1 MLLIK
6 KAPFIF
12 LIFLSL
18 FSFIFYFACRPAA
31 RWHDLS
37 LLFFDTIC
45 DLKIYGTEEEFTSA
59 VTTVR
64 NIFTRTE
71 NLFSPWAEAY
81 SSEEVRQLFHLARKI
96 YLDSEGAFDLT
107 VGILAEIWGFRSKSY
122 RIPERQEISR
132 ALNFVGLEKIVEE
145 EDQLVVP
152 EGVVIDWGGIAKG
165 WALDQ
170 AFQALQK
177 EGISRGFINAGGD
190 LICFGKNPDNQA
202 WRIGIKHPR
211 ESGFLG
217 VLEISDLAVATS
229 GDYQRYFEIKGIRYH
244 HIFDPRTGFPARGKQ
259 SVTVIGP
266 QAAICDALATALFVL
281 KDAGKLLSLYPDYG
295 AIIVDDQGSL
305 SFAGKTF
312 PFTPLK

>member
-1 MLLIK
+1 LPLKK
-6 KAPFIF
+6 KAPFLFFIF
-12 LIFLSL
+12 FGL
-18 FSFIFYFACRPAA
+18 FSFYFYFSCRSAS

-37 LLFFDTIC
+37 LLFFDTVC
-45 DLKIYGTEEEFTSA
+45 DLKIYGTEEEFTFA
-59 VTTVR
+59 VKTVR
-64 NIFTRTE
+64 NIFTQTE
-71 NLFSPWAEAY
+71 KLFSPAARDY
-81 SSEEVRQLFHLARKI
+81 SSEEVRQLFRLARKI

-107 VGILAEIWGFRSKSY
+107 VGILTEIWGFRSKSY
-122 RIPERQEISR
+122 RVPEKEEISR
-132 ALNFVGLEKIVEE
+132 ALKFVGLEKIIEKE
-145 EDQLVVP
+145 NQLVVP
-152 EGVVIDWGGIAKG
+152 EGVIIDWGGIAKG

-177 EGISRGFINAGGD
+177 EGIGRGFINAGGD

-211 ESGFLG
+211 GPGFLG
-217 VLEISDLAVATS
+217 VLEISDLAVTTS

-266 QAAICDALATALFVL
+266 QATICDALATALFVL
-281 KDAGKLLSLYPDYG
+281 NDASKLLSLYPDYG
-295 AIIVDDQGSL
+295 AIIVDEQGSL

-312 PFTPLK
+312 PFIPLK

>member
-1 MLLIK
+1 LEK
-6 KAPFIF
+6 KASFLF
-12 LIFLSL
+12 LIFLFL
-18 FSFIFYFACRPAA
+18 FNLIFYVACRPAA
-31 RWHDLS
+31 RWHSLS
-37 LLFFDTIC
+37 LLFFDTAC
-45 DLKIYGTEEEFTSA
+45 DLKIYGTEEEFIST

-71 NLFSPWAEAY
+71 ELFSPQAEDY
-81 SSEEVRQLFHLARKI
+81 SSEEVRQLFRLARKI
-96 YLDSEGAFDLT
+96 HLDSGGAFDLT

-122 RIPERQEISR
+122 RVPEKGEISR
-132 ALNFVGLEKIVEE
+132 ALNFIGLEKIVEK
-145 EDQLVVP
+145 EDRLIVP
-152 EGVVIDWGGIAKG
+152 GGVIIDWGGLAKG

-177 EGISRGFINAGGD
+177 AGISRGFINAGGD

-229 GDYQRYFEIKGIRYH
+229 GDYQRYFEIKGVRYH
-244 HIFDPRTGFPARGKQ
+244 HIFDPRTGFPACGKQ

-266 QAAICDALATALFVL
+266 QATICDALATALFVL
-281 KDAGKLLSLYPDYG
+281 KDASKLLSLYPDYG
-295 AIIVDDQGSL
+295 VIIVDDQGSL

>member
-1 MLLIK
+1 MLLKK
-6 KAPFIF
+6 KAPLLF
-12 LIFLSL
+12 LIFLTL
-18 FSFIFYFACRPAA
+18 FNSIFYFACRPAA

-45 DLKIYGTEEEFTSA
+45 DLKIYGTEEEFTFA
-59 VTTVR
+59 VNTVR
-64 NIFTRTE
+64 DIFTQTE
-71 NLFSPWAEAY
+71 NLFSPAARDY
-81 SSEEVRQLFHLARKI
+81 SSEEVRQLFRLARKI

-107 VGILAEIWGFRSKSY
+107 VGILTEIWGFRSKSY
-122 RIPERQEISR
+122 RVPQKEEIKG
-132 ALNFVGLEKIVEE
+132 ALKFVGLEKIVEK
-145 EDQLVVP
+145 DNQLVVP
-152 EGVVIDWGGIAKG
+152 EGVIIDWGGLAKG

-202 WRIGIKHPR
+202 WKIGIKHPR

-266 QAAICDALATALFVL
+266 EAAICDALATALFVL
-281 KDAGKLLSLYPDYG
+281 NDASKLLSLYPDYG